1 MTIFSSIF
9 LVALVLGTVLQLW
22 LTFRQSRHVT
32 QHRHQVPDAFAQHI
46 QLDDHHKAADYT
58 LAKLVLAR
66 WDMVLGV
73 VLLLVFTFGGGLQAL
88 NVFWAGLTSSALWQ
102 GTGLILSIFLI
113 SSVLSVPMAIW
124 GTFGVETRFG
134 FNKSSPIQF
143 AKDQGLELVLSIAI
157 GLPLILLMLSLMESA
172 GTLWWFW
179 AWLSWMG
186 FTLFFTWAF
195 PTWIAPLFNK
205 FTPLDDGDLRTRL
218 EALLTR
224 CGFTSDGIFVMDG
237 SKRSA
242 HGNAYFTGFGKNK
255 RIVFFDTLLDGLN
268 VQQVEAVLAHE
279 LGHFK
284 RKHIQKR
291 LFSMAAFSLAGL
303 ALLGWLADQSW
314 FYTGLGV
321 SDQSP
326 ALALVLFMLMMPVFT
341 VFFSPLMSLS
351 SCKHEF
357 EADEFA
363 VQQTNAQ
370 DLISGLVAMYRDNAS
385 SLTPD
390 PWYSAFHD
398 SHPPAPVR
406 IAHLQSLPSSS

>member
-1 MTIFSSIF
+1 MTTFSYIF
-9 LVALVLGTVLQLW
+9 LVTLALGTLLQLW
-22 LTFRQSRHVT
+22 LTVRQSRHVS
-32 QHRHQVPDAFAQHI
+32 QHRHHVPDAFAQHI
-46 QLDDHHKAADYT
+46 NLDDHRKAADYT
-58 LAKLVLAR
+58 LAKLMLER
-66 WDMVLGV
+66 WDTAFGV

-88 NVFWAGLTSSALWQ
+88 NAVWAGLTTSGLWQ
-102 GTGLILSIFLI
+102 GAGLILSVMLI
-113 SSVLSVPMAIW
+113 SSVLSLPMAIW
-124 GTFGVETRFG
+124 GTFGVETQFG
-134 FNKSSPIQF
+134 FNKSSPAQF

-157 GLPLILLMLSLMESA
+157 GLPLILLILSLMEGA
-172 GTLWWFW
+172 GAMWWLW

-195 PTWIAPLFNK
+195 PIWIAPLFNK
-205 FTPLDDGDLRTRL
+205 FKPLDEGDLRNRL

-268 VQQVEAVLAHE
+268 DQQVEAVLAHE

-291 LFSMAAFSLAGL
+291 LVSMAAFSLAGL
-303 ALLGWLADQSW
+303 ALLGWLADQTW

-326 ALALVLFMLMMPVFT
+326 ALALMLFMLMIPVFT

-351 SCKHEF
+351 SRKHEF
-357 EADEFA
+357 EADAFA
-363 VQQTNAQ
+363 AEQTDPN

-406 IAHLQSLPSSS
+406 ISHLQSLQA